1 MAEDLHLT
9 RNIGIMAHID
19 AGKTTTTERILY
31 YTGKSHKIGEVHD
44 GQATMDWMAQEQERG
59 ITITSAC
66 TTCFWK
72 NHKINIIDTPGH
84 VDFTIEVL
92 RSLKVLDGAVL
103 VLSARDKVQPQ
114 TETVWRQATECKV
127 PVIIYV
133 NKMDRDDAYFDKC
146 VESVEQRLHTKP
158 LPLQMPIGMAED
170 FKGVIDL
177 LKMKAYIPEDDMG
190 KIIDEVEIPEELK
203 AEAQK
208 RHDALIESIVETD
221 DALLERYF
229 EGDEISME
237 DLKDAIRKATIAKT
251 VTPMLCGSS
260 YKNKGVQNLLDAMVE
275 YLPSPLDIPPIKGI
289 NPNTEQE
296 EERPADFNAPLAGLA
311 FKIATDPFVGGLTF
325 FRVYSGVLKAG
336 SYVYNSITGKTERV
350 GRLIRMH
357 ANNRTEIS
365 EVGAGDIAAIVGLK
379 DTITGHT
386 LCDEKHP
393 IQLESMNF
401 PEPVIQLA
409 IEPKTKDMQEKM
421 ALALAKLSREDPSFR
436 VSTNEETGQT
446 LIAGMG
452 ELHLEIIVDR
462 LLREFKVEA
471 NVGNPQ
477 VSYRETIRK
486 PVNAEGKY
494 IRQSGGKGQYGH
506 CLIKMEPLER
516 GAGYEFVDATVGGS
530 IPKEYIQPI
539 NNGIKEA
546 RMCGVVAGYETVDFK
561 VTVYDGSFHEV
572 DSSEM
577 AFKIA
582 GSLAFKDGAAK
593 ADPVLLEPIMKVT
606 VEVPDD
612 YLGTVM
618 GNLTSRRGI
627 LLGNESLPGI
637 QRINAE
643 VPLAEMFGYATD
655 LRSQTQGR
663 GTFVMEPLKYQ
674 EVPKSITE
682 KVVGE
687 RNKK

>member
-1 MAEDLHLT
+1 MKKLVSTLT
-9 RNIGIMAHID
+9 AILGISTLAAQDVVVKGPDEKLQLAVFVQNETKPCYSVSYNGKTMLEKSPLGMNTNIGDFTKNLKLTGHSVDKID
-19 AGKTTTTERILY
+19 TVYQQTRIKVSNVHYRANELTCHLENEQGQKLGVIFRVSDNDVAFRYTLPHQGGKASVTVKEEQTGFRFPEQTTTFLCPQ
-31 YTGKSHKIGEVHD
+31 SDAMIG
-44 GQATMDWMAQEQERG
+44 
-59 ITITSAC
+59 
-66 TTCFWK
+66 WK
-72 NHKINIIDTPGH
+72 
-84 VDFTIEVL
+84 
-92 RSLKVLDGAVL
+92 R
-103 VLSARDKVQPQ
+103 
-114 TETVWRQATECKV
+114 
-127 PVIIYV
+127 
-133 NKMDRDDAYFDKC
+133 
-146 VESVEQRLHTKP
+146 TKP
-158 LPLQMPIGMAED
+158 SYEEEY
-170 FKGVIDL
+170 
-177 LKMKAYIPEDDMG
+177 KADAQ
-190 KIIDEVEIPEELK
+190 KLHDEV
-203 AEAQK
+203 
-208 RHDALIESIVETD
+208 IEKIVETD
-221 DALLERYF
+221 DALLAKYF
-229 EGDEISME
+229 DGEEISIE
-237 DLKDAIRKATIAKT
+237 ELKKAIRNATISRKL
-251 VTPMLCGSS
+251 TPVLCGSS
-260 YKNKGVQNLLDAMVE
+260 YKNKGVQMLLDAMVE
-275 YLPSPLDIPPIKGI
+275 YLPSPLDIDHIEGI
-289 NPNTEQE
+289 NPETGEKE
-296 EERPADFNAPLAGLA
+296 TRAPSDDAPFAGLA
-311 FKIATDPFVGGLTF
+311 FKIMTDPFVGRLAF
-325 FRVYSGVLKAG
+325 FRVYSGKLTAG
-336 SYVYNSITGKTERV
+336 SYVYNSNKGEKERV

-357 ANNRTEIS
+357 ANQREEIK

-436 VSTNEETGQT
+436 VSTNNETGQT

-471 NVGNPQ
+471 NVGQPQ
-477 VSYRETIRK
+477 VSYRETITR
-486 PVNAEGKY
+486 PVKAEGKY

-506 CLIKMEPLER
+506 CLIEMEPLER
-516 GAGYEFVDATVGGS
+516 GAGYEFVDKTVGGS

-546 RMCGVVAGYETVDFK
+546 KMCGVLAGYETVDFR

-582 GSLAFKDGAAK
+582 GSMAFKDGATK
-593 ADPVLLEPIMKVT
+593 AGPVLLEPIMKVT
-606 VEVPDD
+606 VEVPDE

-627 LLGNESLPGI
+627 LLGNDTIPGV

-674 EVPKSITE
+674 EVPKSITD
-682 KVVGE
+682 KIVGE
-687 RNKK
+687 RAKK

>member
-229 EGDEISME
+229 EGDEISLE
-237 DLKDAIRKATIAKT
+237 ELKDAIRKATIAKT

-260 YKNKGVQNLLDAMVE
+260 YKNKGVQNLLDAMVA